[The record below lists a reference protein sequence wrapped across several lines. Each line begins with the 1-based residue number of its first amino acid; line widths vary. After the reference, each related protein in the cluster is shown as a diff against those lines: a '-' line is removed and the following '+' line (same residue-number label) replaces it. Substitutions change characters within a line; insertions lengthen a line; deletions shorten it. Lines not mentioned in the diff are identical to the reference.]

1 MHVSFCIPTYDFFAY
16 LTDNRSFIVTIL
28 AFIFIPIN
36 TASSI
41 FGMNVK
47 EIGETASIWAFV
59 IIACALTVC
68 SGLGW
73 FLWHAPWR
81 RWGNSVRADLKI
93 PVSQK
98 ERKRR
103 DEELCAQYV

>member
-1 MHVSFCIPTYDFFAY
+1 MTSDHFADGH
-16 LTDNRSFIVTIL
+16 LATVTIL

-47 EIGETASIWAFV
+47 EIGESASIWAFV
-59 IIACALTVC
+59 IIACALTAC

-73 FLWHAPWR
+73 FIWHAPWKA
-81 RWGNSVRADLKI
+81 WGRSLRADLKI

-98 ERKRR
+98 ERKKR
-103 DEELCAQYV
+103 DLEYGV